1 MFQKEKEMEK
11 ETEKETE
18 IEEETSSS
26 NKRRM
31 SRDSPEQRI
40 TFSSPECG
48 KSVVA
53 EQHREY
59 LDIKYSTRIRQNRA
73 WSGLGL

>member
-11 ETEKETE
+11 KMEKEME
-18 IEEETSSS
+18 IKEETSSP
-26 NKRRM
+26 NKWRI
-31 SRDSPEQRI
+31 SRDSPEQRM
-40 TFSSPECG
+40 TFSSPECE

-59 LDIKYSTRIRQNRA
+59 FDIKYSTRIRQNRP
-73 WSGLGL
+73 WYGLGL